1 MVRKLVG
8 RGQGRSHLARSRALH
23 SRRDRARAFARLGQ
37 DQPEALPSQQ
47 LSIAETLRQSLGQL
61 TPKERRPAL
70 SLLANYPVPGLEPVA
85 QFARRAGVSAPTIL
99 RLVAKLGFEGYPQF
113 QKALRDE
120 LELRLQT
127 PLSKAPPRQGV
138 ASAPRDFLAGYGRA
152 ILANVER
159 SLAEV
164 PRAEFEAAVDLI
176 AAGRG
181 RVLLIGGRFTGSL
194 ALQFYLHL
202 RELRPG
208 VELVSG
214 QTASWVEHLL
224 DLGRRDLLVVY
235 DIRRYQ
241 QDVVRFAQA
250 AANLGA
256 AVILFT
262 DQWLSPVAALAR
274 HVFALRTS
282 MPSSWESFAALS
294 ALTEAMVVRIHERR
308 WGEARRRM
316 ERLEGIRARL
326 GPA

>member
-1 MVRKLVG
+1 
-8 RGQGRSHLARSRALH
+8 
-23 SRRDRARAFARLGQ
+23 
-37 DQPEALPSQQ
+37 LPSTGSLASGGDRDARRGSFGRRE
-47 LSIAETLRQSLGQL
+47 LSIAETVRQGLGQL

-85 QFARRAGVSAPTIL
+85 QFAKRAGVSGPTIL
-99 RLVAKLGFEGYPQF
+99 RLVAKLGFEGYAEF

-127 PLSKAPPRQGV
+127 PLAKASPPQAEGAR
-138 ASAPRDFLAGYGRA
+138 RDFLSSYGQA

-164 PRAEFEAAVDLI
+164 SRAEFEAAVDLI
-176 AAGRG
+176 ADPRRRA
-181 RVLLIGGRFTGSL
+181 LLLGGRFTGSL

-214 QTASWVEHLL
+214 QTAIWVEHLL

-241 QDVVRFAQA
+241 EDVVRFAQQA
-250 AANLGA
+250 AKLGA
-256 AVILFT
+256 KVILFT
-262 DQWLSPVAALAR
+262 DQWLSPIAAFAR

-282 MPSSWESFAALS
+282 APSSWESFAALS
-294 ALTEAMVVRIHERR
+294 ALTEAMVVRIHERG
-308 WGEARRRM
+308 WGEAKRRM
-316 ERLEGIRARL
+316 ERVESLRAGL
-326 GPA
+326 GPT